1 LRSSAAAHSKGGGVD
16 DSNATMTKSLGKRTA
31 VARFEARVV
40 VAACSGARVEAA
52 VSKATAERGRARG
65 QNFARCDE
73 RERGPEILVRG
84 T

>member
-1 LRSSAAAHSKGGGVD
+1 LRSSAAACSEGGEVD
-16 DSNATMTKSLGKRTA
+16 GSNATMTKSLRKRT
-31 VARFEARVV
+31 VAARSEARVV
-40 VAACSGARVEAA
+40 VAVCSRARVEAA